1 MNLFKDNKEIFNNI
15 MDLYYKFEEYGY
27 VFEGHRS
34 EELQQELLKI
44 NDSMNKIEEILD
56 DNYGI

>member
-1 MNLFKDNKEIFNNI
+1 MDLFKDNKEIFDNI
-15 MDLYYKFEEYGY
+15 IDLYYKFEEYGY
-27 VFEGHRS
+27 VFMGHRN

-44 NDSMNKIEEILD
+44 NDSMIKIEEILD